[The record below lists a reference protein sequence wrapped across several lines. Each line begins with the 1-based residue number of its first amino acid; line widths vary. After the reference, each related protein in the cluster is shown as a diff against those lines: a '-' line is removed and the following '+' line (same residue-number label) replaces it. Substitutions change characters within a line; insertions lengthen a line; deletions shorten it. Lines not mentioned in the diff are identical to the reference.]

1 MVLIPRGATNAEPA
15 MTDMEQP
22 KTIRKA
28 GGTTHVLI
36 FSTEKVEKASL
47 QRELPSTY
55 PVMATSSTSSE
66 YDLSLTSPSASEISK
81 RLATSTPR
89 KKQGSADPGERTVSS
104 TLRTL
109 APKPFANVSGSCQNP
124 IIVEEI
130 ASPPRQAV
138 RAQKRKPRH
147 KKLTK
152 SHQSIGNGYRDPYSY
167 HPSRT
172 ALTAIPPNGSTFTGH
187 QSHDIYRMMN
197 AKITA
202 APNASP
208 NAAWGRHTLNVPF
221 EVQYPLSSQVFMQQQ
236 NTSEYQSPYS
246 QNHQAQI
253 PPNTYGYP
261 TVPSQSEDLLRR
273 RAIHYIQEFSRHT
286 PLKRWLSD
294 AGPEKTSGDEAEGHE
309 EHVRPQPNSSTA
321 QSHSMPP
328 STIRNI
334 RCYINHKPTTHQD
347 PDPDL
352 LVRHLIEHTSL
363 ITSLLQLCPHS
374 TDPKGLKN
382 DISMMV
388 QIQNQYVTEW
398 MKAES
403 LDSHKRRKIDGDNTV
418 SLDDRLR
425 PVMTS
430 ATRSQNEKDDM
441 LRQVLSADADMW
453 QDGTGH
459 GVADVF
465 AVVPASPPLV
475 NSLNGRI
482 VSSTLVPSIR
492 TAHDLPVQEQSR
504 TTGNSTTTPI
514 KQTSNSTAGAAH
526 WKGLSVTSTMEE
538 IHIRSGSPSTSPKNY
553 SKSSIDLSH
562 PSSPSKDLE
571 VLTRVTSHPA
581 DSLINPP
588 PKRMNSRSPPHSKH
602 ATIQHTAPNSDDE
615 VHIANNSYA
624 SGSSHS
630 ENSNDLRLQKP
641 SLSI

>member
-1 MVLIPRGATNAEPA
+1 
-15 MTDMEQP
+15 
-22 KTIRKA
+22 
-28 GGTTHVLI
+28 
-36 FSTEKVEKASL
+36 
-47 QRELPSTY
+47 
-55 PVMATSSTSSE
+55 MAISGTSSE
-66 YDLSLTSPSASEISK
+66 YDLSLTSSSTGEVPK

-89 KKQGSADPGERTVSS
+89 KKQGSVDPGERTVSS
-104 TLRTL
+104 ALRRL

-124 IIVEEI
+124 IIVEET

-152 SHQSIGNGYRDPYSY
+152 THQSIGDGYRDLYSY
-167 HPSRT
+167 HPFRT
-172 ALTAIPPNGSTFTGH
+172 ALTAIPPSGSTFNGH

-202 APNASP
+202 APNVSP

-236 NTSEYQSPYS
+236 NASEYWSPYS

-253 PPNTYGYP
+253 PPNTHGYP
-261 TVPSQSEDLLRR
+261 TVPSQNEDLLRR
-273 RAIHYIQEFSRHT
+273 RAIHYIQEYSRHS

-294 AGPEKTSGDEAEGHE
+294 ADPDKTSGDEAEGHE
-309 EHVRPQPNSSTA
+309 EHIRPQPNSSTA
-321 QSHSMPP
+321 QSHSMPQ

-334 RCYINHKPTTHQD
+334 RYSINHKPTTHQD
-347 PDPDL
+347 PDPNL

-363 ITSLLQLCPHS
+363 ITSLLQLYSHS

-382 DISMMV
+382 DISMMFQV
-388 QIQNQYVTEW
+388 QNQYVTDW

-403 LDSHKRRKIDGDNTV
+403 LDSHKRRKIDGDSTV
-418 SLDDRLR
+418 SLDDCLR
-425 PVMTS
+425 PIMTS
-430 ATRSQNEKDDM
+430 ATRAQNEKDDM
-441 LRQVLSADADMW
+441 LRQVLSANADMW

-475 NSLNGRI
+475 NSLNGRT
-482 VSSTLVPSIR
+482 VSSTLVPSIS

-504 TTGNSTTTPI
+504 TTGSSITTPINPISNSTT
-514 KQTSNSTAGAAH
+514 GAAH
-526 WKGLSVTSTMEE
+526 WKGLSVTSNMEE
-538 IHIRSGSPSTSPKNY
+538 IQIKSGSPSVSPKDY
-553 SKSSIDLSH
+553 SKSSTDLSH
-562 PSSPSKDLE
+562 LSSASKDPE
-571 VLTRVTSHPA
+571 ALTRVTPHPA
-581 DSLINPP
+581 DSLINPSP
-588 PKRMNSRSPPHSKH
+588 NRMNSRSPPHNKH

-624 SGSSHS
+624 SGSSHNES
-630 ENSNDLRLQKP
+630 SNDLRVQEP